1 MRKPGRMLA
10 LLLALLLCFGF
21 PYVGNNEVK
30 AATTIYDTQEG
41 RDGAFTYSLWKDYGT
56 TQMILNGD
64 GKFECSWQDINN
76 ALFREGIKFDCTK
89 KYNQIGDITVEYGVD
104 YQPNGNS
111 YMCVYGWSRNP
122 LIEYYIVDSW
132 GSWRPPG
139 GESKGKIEVDGGTY
153 DIYVTTRVDQPSID
167 GNTTFNQYW
176 SVRTSKRTSG
186 TISVTEHF
194 KAWEKLGMELGNL
207 YEASL
212 TIEGYQ
218 SSGKAEVYANKIT
231 VAGNV
236 SGTGNNGGSNG
247 GNTGNNNG
255 GNNGGNTGNNNGGT
269 STGTSTAKGTVYEC
283 ESMTKS
289 GQYAGTINYPFNGA
303 ALYANN
309 DAISTT
315 VNFTSGTHDFTL
327 RGASNGS
334 STAKVDL
341 VIENET
347 KGTFSFS
354 GTGATEYTVKNVAT
368 GTGSKTVK
376 LVLTTDDGTWDAY
389 IDCLTISDGAGVI
402 PDKPE
407 IEARRN
413 ADGSITI
420 TIYKTENASGYRIY
434 VKKPGSKKYVKLKTV
449 KKNGKKVR
457 TYTFEPDAAGKYTF
471 KVKAYNK
478 SSGKTVWGSAGKAV
492 KVTAK

>member
-176 SVRTSKRTSG
+176 SVRTSKRTGG

-194 KAWEKLGMELGNL
+194 KA
-207 YEASL
+207 
-212 TIEGYQ
+212 
-218 SSGKAEVYANKIT
+218 
-231 VAGNV
+231 
-236 SGTGNNGGSNG
+236 
-247 GNTGNNNG
+247 
-255 GNNGGNTGNNNGGT
+255 
-269 STGTSTAKGTVYEC
+269 
-283 ESMTKS
+283 
-289 GQYAGTINYPFNGA
+289 
-303 ALYANN
+303 
-309 DAISTT
+309 
-315 VNFTSGTHDFTL
+315 
-327 RGASNGS
+327 
-334 STAKVDL
+334 
-341 VIENET
+341 
-347 KGTFSFS
+347 
-354 GTGATEYTVKNVAT
+354 
-368 GTGSKTVK
+368 
-376 LVLTTDDGTWDAY
+376 
-389 IDCLTISDGAGVI
+389 
-402 PDKPE
+402 
-407 IEARRN
+407 
-413 ADGSITI
+413 
-420 TIYKTENASGYRIY
+420 
-434 VKKPGSKKYVKLKTV
+434 
-449 KKNGKKVR
+449 
-457 TYTFEPDAAGKYTF
+457 
-471 KVKAYNK
+471 
-478 SSGKTVWGSAGKAV
+478 
-492 KVTAK
+492 